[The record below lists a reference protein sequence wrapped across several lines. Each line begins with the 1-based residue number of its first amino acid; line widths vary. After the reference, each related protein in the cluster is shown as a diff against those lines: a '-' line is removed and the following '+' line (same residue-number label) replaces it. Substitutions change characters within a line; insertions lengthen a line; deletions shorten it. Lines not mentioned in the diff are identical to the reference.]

1 MTENDPLPTATL
13 PGREMPSPSISN
25 NSSYL
30 IIYIY
35 VHDDAKVHIKIH
47 IWHHLGQKTEN

>member
-1 MTENDPLPTATL
+1 MTENDPLPTAIL

-30 IIYIY
+30 LYIY